1 MCLHYMCRSQL
12 LPALC
17 TMFVAVVCPTN
28 AKLKDRYRYG
38 WRWRACPSEY
48 RSLFGA
54 ILPPEGTLQTQVQET
69 NAMAANR
76 NYPTSAQN
84 STNAS
89 PCGTSAYWSISQR
102 CTEITDIMAK
112 DKYALNT
119 LSSKGFR
126 KNSHWTKAILS
137 PQAITFPIAVLHTTW
152 QRGK

>member
-54 ILPPEGTLQTQVQET
+54 IYHLKAHYKHKSKKPMQWLLTGITQHQ
-69 NAMAANR
+69 
-76 NYPTSAQN
+76 QN

-126 KNSHWTKAILS
+126 KNSHWTKAIIS
-137 PQAITFPIAVLHTTW
+137 PQAITFPIAVLYTTW